1 MLAHF
6 QLEWKVCNPKNV
18 FVIDI
23 TQQQGVRDP
32 KNNCSIWLTIDRELL
47 YMINVH
53 TQIVGKSYVFAIWI
67 GALMYLFLAIDSL
80 LLSASCV
87 LNEGVS

>member
-6 QLEWKVCNPKNV
+6 QLKWKVFIPKNV

-32 KNNCSIWLTIDRELL
+32 ENNCSICLTLDRELL
-47 YMINVH
+47 YMINVF

-67 GALMYLFLAIDSL
+67 GSLIYLFFATDSL

-87 LNEGVS
+87 LNEGV